1 MLTFYK
7 FRVDNGMLQ
16 LSDVPNPYQ
25 NQMRLLG
32 YKDEEA
38 SEAGEEE

>member
-16 LSDVPNPYQ
+16 LSEVPNPYQ
-25 NQMRLLG
+25 NQMRLQG
-32 YKDEEA
+32 YTDTVEEGEDE
-38 SEAGEEE
+38 